1 MTNEECQK
9 LDYINRVVGVQSGKS
24 PEMISQTSEI
34 LQKHGLE
41 MASNLIAGEQGYNR
55 SFGVSLYVQWKLL

>member
-1 MTNEECQK
+1 MTSEECQE
-9 LDYINRVVGVQSGKS
+9 LGYINRVVGVQSSKS

-41 MASNLIAGEQGYNR
+41 TASKLLTGEQGYNR
-55 SFGVSLYVQWKLL
+55 SLVF

>member
-1 MTNEECQK
+1 MTSDECQK
-9 LDYINRVVGVQSGKS
+9 LDYIDRVVGVQSSKS

-41 MASNLIAGEQGYNR
+41 MASKLIAGEQRYNR
-55 SFGVSLYVQWKLL
+55 CLVF